1 MQRRDFLRRAGCSAL
16 GAVLLPRP
24 GRGAEAKSP
33 IASIGSTA
41 LATGQG
47 RPFDSAPGR
56 PNILFILIEDQGA
69 HLGCRGT
76 PGLKTPHFDQLA
88 ASGTLFR
95 EAFTAYP
102 VCSPSKA
109 CIYTGLYPH
118 VNGLRNNTQNYPKPA
133 ARLTAAERNN
143 PIYRHVQLKPACVT
157 WVELLRQ
164 QGYYLGQSGK
174 LHVAPVEKFPFD
186 EYLGHGPGRELV
198 TGFLGRATASKKP
211 WLLFHNLITNPH
223 RPYRNSDAGPI
234 GVDPQQVK
242 LPAFL
247 PDTPVV
253 RQDWAEYLDG
263 IQLADAALGEV
274 LAVLRETGQEQNTLV
289 ICMAGDHGPAFPH
302 GKMQPYDL
310 GLRVNFILRAPGGKA
325 GQVSDALV
333 STVDFMPT
341 VLDYAGSAPPPA
353 LPGLSL
359 RPLLE
364 GRPGAKGHDAIFA
377 EVTGETQ
384 LGKPGMEERSIYD
397 GRYHLILRDHLEL
410 HRAINAD
417 SRDWATWRNR
427 TWAETLRVKDQF
439 PAAYRVLT
447 EMEPHRFGVTLP
459 RVELYDLKSDPDEL
473 QNLAAQP
480 AQRET
485 RQRLLQMLE
494 QWCRDT
500 HDELVSA
507 AAFRGL

>member
-1 MQRRDFLRRAGCSAL
+1 MQRRDFLRRAGC
-16 GAVLLPRP
+16 GAV
-24 GRGAEAKSP
+24 GAALFPDCLRAAAGGAPNPEPAP
-33 IASIGSTA
+33 APASA
-41 LATGQG
+41 
-47 RPFDSAPGR
+47 SAQASADKPSKF
-56 PNILFILIEDQGA
+56 NILFILVEDQGA

-95 EAFTAYP
+95 EAFTTYP

-109 CIYTGLYPH
+109 GIYTGLYPH
-118 VNGLRNNTQNYPKPA
+118 ANGLRNNTQNFPKPA

-143 PIYRHVQLKPACVT
+143 PVYLHTRLKPECIT
-157 WVELLRQ
+157 WVELLKQ

-186 EYLGHGPGRELV
+186 EYLGKGSGKELLA
-198 TGFLGRATASKKP
+198 GFIGRAQATGRP
-211 WLLFHNLITNPH
+211 WLFFHNMITSPH
-223 RPYRNSDAGPI
+223 RPYRNSDEIRI

-242 LPAFL
+242 LPGFL

-253 RQDWAEYLDG
+253 RKDWAEYLDG
-263 IQLADAALGEV
+263 IQLADAAVGEV
-274 LAVLRETGQEQNTLV
+274 LTALRASGQDHNTLV

-310 GLRVNFILRAPGGKA
+310 ALRVNFILRAPGGKA

-341 VLDYAGSAPPPA
+341 LLDYAGCAPHQPA
-353 LPGLSL
+353 HGRSL

-364 GRPGAKGHDAIFA
+364 GQPDAKGHDAIFA
-377 EVTGETQ
+377 EVTGQSQ
-384 LGKPGMEERSIYD
+384 LGQPGMEERSIYD
-397 GRYHLILRDHLEL
+397 GRYHLILRDHLDL

-417 SRDWATWRNR
+417 SRLWATWRNR
-427 TWAETLRVKDQF
+427 TWDETVRVKDQF
-439 PAAYRVLT
+439 PAAYRILT

-459 RVELYDLKSDPDEL
+459 RVELYDVKDDPDEL
-473 QNLAAQP
+473 RNLAAQP
-480 AQRET
+480 AQREHK
-485 RQRLLQMLE
+485 QRLLQQLE

-500 HDELVSA
+500 QDEFISA
-507 AAFRGL
+507 AAFRDL